1 MQRLIMEKDDVQLI
15 HRILSGDHT
24 AFNTLFQKYQ
34 KSIHAIAWQKI
45 GDYHVAEEITQD
57 VFLQAY
63 NKLSTL
69 KEPNKFSRWIY
80 IIAKRRCANWHQRE
94 KNTMQSL
101 EATDEAILE
110 KSAYVNYI
118 AEQREKAATEHR
130 REVVDMLLEK
140 LPERERK
147 VITLYYLGEMSSE
160 AISEFL
166 GVSVNTIKSRL
177 RRARQR
183 LQENELIQETPGNI
197 QPPTNIFKQSDSVN
211 MSSQTA
217 NNNQNRRSKSVS
229 DKKEISTYPFIV
241 ECFEQTKCRGKK
253 VTILH
258 TTENLQTTLDRA
270 GFEDSIASV
279 RIIKGPGCPREGGE
293 VTFFENPKFSG
304 VTLPCDLGP
313 EIIVSEIP
321 NYKAQILSIEI
332 NVNPSSQNSDELQ
345 HSKQK
350 TQEIGIYPFFVE
362 CFEQPRFKGK
372 KACFV
377 QTTENLHESLERSG
391 FEDRISSMRIYKG
404 TDCPPDGGEVVFYE
418 KPNFT
423 GHFLPIQLEPKSLMK
438 EIPEFNKTILSI
450 KMVC

>member
-1 MQRLIMEKDDVQLI
+1 MPWLKPKEVRYKRVK
-15 HRILSGDHT
+15 
-24 AFNTLFQKYQ
+24 NP
-34 KSIHAIAWQKI
+34 KSSDLGVCQ
-45 GDYHVAEEITQD
+45 T
-57 VFLQAY
+57 
-63 NKLSTL
+63 N
-69 KEPNKFSRWIY
+69 
-80 IIAKRRCANWHQRE
+80 
-94 KNTMQSL
+94 
-101 EATDEAILE
+101 
-110 KSAYVNYI
+110 YV

-147 VITLYYLGEMSSE
+147 VITLYYLGEMTSD
-160 AISEFL
+160 AISNFL

-183 LQENELIQETPGNI
+183 LHQQELIQETPGNI
-197 QPPTNIFKQSDSVN
+197 QPPANLSKHRDNVS
-211 MSSQTA
+211 MPSQNTT
-217 NNNQNRRSKSVS
+217 NNQNRRSKSVS
-229 DKKEISTYPFIV
+229 EIKEITTYPFIV
-241 ECFEQTKCRGKK
+241 ECFERTKCRGKK

-258 TTENLQTTLDRA
+258 TTENLQIILDRA

-304 VTLPCDLGP
+304 VTLPFDIGP
-313 EIIVSEIP
+313 DIIVSEIP
-321 NYKAQILSIEI
+321 DYKAQILSIQI
-332 NVNPSSQNSDELQ
+332 NVNPSTQNSDELQ
-345 HSKQK
+345 RRKSE

-362 CFEQPRFKGK
+362 CFEQTKFRGK

-404 TDCPPDGGEVVFYE
+404 PDCPPDGGEVVFYE

-423 GHFLPIQLEPKSLMK
+423 GHFLPIHFEPKSLMK

-450 KMVC
+450 KMGC

>member
-1 MQRLIMEKDDVQLI
+1 MEKDDVQLI
-15 HRILSGDHT
+15 HKILSGDHT

-34 KSIHAIAWQKI
+34 KSIHAIAWQRV

-69 KEPNKFSRWIY
+69 KDPNKFSRWIY
-80 IIAKRRCANWHQRE
+80 SIAKRRCANWLERE
-94 KNTMQSL
+94 KPTIQSL
-101 EATDEAILE
+101 EATDTTILE
-110 KSAYVNYI
+110 KSTYVNYV

-140 LPERERK
+140 LPERERR
-147 VITLYYLGEMSSE
+147 VITLYYLGEMTSE
-160 AISEFL
+160 AISNFL

-183 LQENELIQETPGNI
+183 LQAEELLHETSANI
-197 QPPTNIFKQSDSVN
+197 QSPTNLSKQRDNVS
-211 MSSQTA
+211 MSSQ
-217 NNNQNRRSKSVS
+217 NVNKNQNRRSKSVS
-229 DKKEISTYPFIV
+229 ERKEITAYPFIV

-258 TTENLQTTLDRA
+258 TTENLQVILDSA
-270 GFEDSIASV
+270 GFVDSIASV
-279 RIIKGPGCPREGGE
+279 RIIRGPGCPPEGGE
-293 VTFFENPKFSG
+293 VTFFGNPKFTG
-304 VTLPCDLGP
+304 VTLPCDIGP
-313 EIIVSEIP
+313 ETIVSEIP
-321 NYKAQILSIEI
+321 DYKAQILSIQI
-332 NVNPSSQNSDELQ
+332 NVKPPEQNSDELQ
-345 HSKQK
+345 HSKQAGQK
-350 TQEIGIYPFFVE
+350 IGIYPFFVE
-362 CFEQPRFKGK
+362 CFEQPKFRGK

-377 QTTENLHESLERSG
+377 QTTENLHDSLERSG
-391 FEDRISSMRIYKG
+391 FENRISSMRIYKG
-404 TDCPPDGGEVVFYE
+404 TDCPPGGGEVVFYE

-438 EIPEFNKTILSI
+438 EIPEFNKEILSI

>member
-1 MQRLIMEKDDVQLI
+1 MEKDDAQLI
-15 HRILSGDHT
+15 HQILSGNGT

-34 KSIHAIAWQKI
+34 KSIHAIVWQKI

-69 KEPNKFSRWIY
+69 KDPNKFSRWIY
-80 IIAKRRCANWHQRE
+80 IIAKRRCANWNQRE
-94 KNTMQSL
+94 KTTMQSL
-101 EATDEAILE
+101 EATDDAILE
-110 KSAYVNYI
+110 KSAYANYV

-147 VITLYYLGEMSSE
+147 VITLYYLGEMTSE
-160 AISEFL
+160 AISNFL

-183 LQENELIQETPGNI
+183 LQEAELIQETPGNI
-197 QPPTNIFKQSDSVN
+197 QPPANLFKHRDDVSI
-211 MSSQTA
+211 SSQHT
-217 NNNQNRRSKSVS
+217 NHNQNIRSKSVS
-229 DKKEISTYPFIV
+229 ERKEITTYPFIV
-241 ECFEQTKCRGKK
+241 ECYEQTKCRGKK
-253 VTILH
+253 VTILQ
-258 TTENLQTTLDRA
+258 TTENLQDILDRA

-279 RIIKGPGCPREGGE
+279 RIVKGPGCPREGGE
-293 VTFFENPKFSG
+293 VTFYENPNFSG

-321 NYKAQILSIEI
+321 DYKAEILSIKI
-332 NVNPSSQNSDELQ
+332 DANLSTQHSDEGQ
-345 HSKQK
+345 HRKAENK
-350 TQEIGIYPFFVE
+350 EIGIYPFFVE
-362 CFEQPRFKGK
+362 CFEEPKFRGK
-372 KACFV
+372 KV
-377 QTTENLHESLERSG
+377 VIIQTNENLHESLERSG

-423 GHFLPIQLEPKSLMK
+423 GHFLPIHMEPKSLMK
-438 EIPEFNKTILSI
+438 EIPEFNSAILSI
-450 KMVC
+450 KMEC